1 MDGITLWLPVGLLAG
16 GLLAGAGFLIISLRL
31 KHRLAEANAR
41 AAMLDAQI
49 GERLAEIDSLRDE
62 LHEIDSQR
70 ENALIEIASLR
81 EKLAAREEQIESLRT
96 ESERIEKRM
105 RDAIGELSAGALAR
119 NNRQFIELAEQRF
132 AKLLAEFKGE
142 DEKTRQSVESMI
154 KPIRE
159 LMDRQNIKL
168 TELDK
173 RWTGEKSG
181 IEEKLRL
188 IAEAHNQLSGET
200 GRLVKALKRPEQRGR
215 WGEVQLQNVVELSG
229 MAEHCDFL
237 TQPPTDDPATRDR
250 PDMVVNLP
258 GGGVIV
264 VDSKVALDAYLD
276 AIDHDDEHAR
286 SDAIARHTQQVEA
299 HIRKLAKKSYWEQF
313 TRTPKLV
320 VMFVPV
326 ESALMAALAEKPH
339 LHAEA
344 MENHVLIATP
354 TLLVA
359 LLRAVAYG
367 WQQEAI
373 AENARDIADVGREL
387 YGRLSKFISDIDKLG
402 TRLSQAT
409 SEYNRAIG
417 SFQSR
422 VLPSARKLKDLGA
435 STIDDIES
443 PPQVEVEVRPLL
455 AEEVRSAS
463 GEALD
468 DEGLYARRDS

>member
-1 MDGITLWLPVGLLAG
+1 MDGIALWLPVGLLAG
-16 GLLAGAGFLIISLRL
+16 GVLAGAGFFYLHLRL
-31 KHRLAEANAR
+31 KARLAESRSR

-49 GERLAEIDSLRDE
+49 AERDSSIDALNDE

-70 ENALIEIASLR
+70 ERSVIENTSLR
-81 EKLAAREEQIESLRT
+81 EKIAGRDEQIESLRQNT
-96 ESERIEKRM
+96 ETVEKRM

-119 NNRQFIELAEQRF
+119 NNKQFIELAEQRF
-132 AKLLAEFKGE
+132 TTLLAEFKGE

-159 LMDRQNIKL
+159 LMDRQNVKL
-168 TELDK
+168 AELDK

-188 IAEAHNQLSGET
+188 IADAHNQLSGET

-215 WGEVQLQNVVELSG
+215 WGEVQLQNVVELAG
-229 MAEHCDFL
+229 MAEHCDFS
-237 TQPPTDDPATRDR
+237 TQPTTDDPDTRDR

-276 AIDHDDEHAR
+276 AAESDDESAR
-286 SDAIARHTQQVEA
+286 LSAIARHVQQVES

-313 TRTPKLV
+313 DRTPKLV

-326 ESALMAALAEKPH
+326 ESALMAALQQKPH

-367 WQQEAI
+367 WQQEAV
-373 AENARDIADVGREL
+373 ARNAREIAVAGRAL
-387 YGRLSKFISDIDKLG
+387 YGRLNKFVNDIDALG
-402 TRLSQAT
+402 QKLSQAT
-409 SEYNRAIG
+409 RSYNAAVG
-417 SFQSR
+417 SFQGR
-422 VLPSARKLKDLGA
+422 VLPSARRLKDLGA

-443 PPQVEVEVRPLL
+443 PPQVELEVRPIITEGL
-455 AEEVRSAS
+455 RSAS
-463 GEALD
+463 NDAVE
-468 DEGLYARRDS
+468 EGLYTQRDT